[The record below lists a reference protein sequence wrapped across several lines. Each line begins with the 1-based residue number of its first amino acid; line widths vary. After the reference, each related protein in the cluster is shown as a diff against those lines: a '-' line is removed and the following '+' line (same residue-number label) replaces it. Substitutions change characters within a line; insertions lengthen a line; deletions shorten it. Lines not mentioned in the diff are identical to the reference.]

1 MLAVFVLFD
10 IDKIV
15 GILGLACFSVGA
27 ALAGHFIV
35 WEKKGRPEAKIEE
48 G

>member
-15 GILGLACFSVGA
+15 GIPGLACFSVGA
-27 ALAGHFIV
+27 ASVGHSIV
-35 WEKKGRPEAKIEE
+35 QEKNGCPQAKIEE